1 MVGRC
6 FAKFATLR
14 PGYSVAPGPEM
25 LVHFVTD
32 EPAKIPAI
40 RAMLEP
46 RYRVLPRLLGND
58 GAKAGANGVL
68 MVDADLREMVRVDEA
83 EGTLFFWRAA
93 ASRDGIPT
101 NSACTAFSSTARECH
116 C

>member
-1 MVGRC
+1 MVGHCAAELRE
-6 FAKFATLR
+6 LR
-14 PGYSVAPGPEM
+14 PRYSAAPGPEM

-46 RYRVLPRLLGND
+46 QYRVVPRLLGND

-68 MVDADLREMVRVDEA
+68 MVDADLREMVRVEQIKRVLR
-83 EGTLFFWRAA
+83 ELSW
-93 ASRDGIPT
+93 IPERVFVVK
-101 NSACTAFSSTARECH
+101 NNVRSMVGQAYALGA
-116 C
+116 